1 MSFTFDQLF
10 DEIRKKSKISF
21 SLSLFKDRE
30 FIYGALCLCALC
42 SCWLRTHV
50 FLSVCLQEN
59 GVNSQHMDDLFDI
72 LLKSGG
78 NDLLPAWTKRRP
90 ESVVSSTDEIFSLCP
105 PSEIPGFKANPDPS
119 LAPLHS
125 DPPSPS
131 SPPSPLH
138 LSPPTPTEPL
148 ISPQPSVGDP
158 CTGSGR
164 LEDFLEST
172 TGAPLLGVEPD
183 GGLTLIDDL
192 HSQMLS
198 TPSILD
204 HPPSPMDTSDLGFSP
219 HSTGLD
225 FGDAALDSMDWLDI
239 SMVGSASGGSGG
251 GGGGRGSGGGAGE
264 GDGGTSLAPLA
275 PHTPPSVFSADFL
288 DSTDLQLH
296 WESCL

>member
-1 MSFTFDQLF
+1 M
-10 DEIRKKSKISF
+10 
-21 SLSLFKDRE
+21 
-30 FIYGALCLCALC
+30 
-42 SCWLRTHV
+42 
-50 FLSVCLQEN
+50 
-59 GVNSQHMDDLFDI
+59 
-72 LLKSGG
+72 
-78 NDLLPAWTKRRP
+78 
-90 ESVVSSTDEIFSLCP
+90 
-105 PSEIPGFKANPDPS
+105 
-119 LAPLHS
+119 
-125 DPPSPS
+125 
-131 SPPSPLH
+131 
-138 LSPPTPTEPL
+138 
-148 ISPQPSVGDP
+148 GDP

-198 TPSILD
+198 TASILE

-225 FGDAALDSMDWLDI
+225 FGDSALDSMDWLDI
-239 SMVGSASGGSGG
+239 SMVGNGSVGNGSIGRGG
-251 GGGGRGSGGGAGE
+251 GQGGAGE